1 MAVNWK
7 VLAAGVVVTAPLVAI
22 LATGFGTDPR
32 GISNAMEGRTAPVF
46 SMTVLGEDGQKVDLA
61 ELRGRPVVLNF
72 WSTWCQPCKLEHPHL
87 VQAAQTYGP
96 QGVAFYGVLF
106 SDDPANAARFLQRE
120 GHAFPVLYDPAQ
132 RVAIDYGVTGVPETF
147 FIDANGQIVRK
158 VSGPVSFAEISAT
171 VEPLL

>member
-7 VLAAGVVVTAPLVAI
+7 VLIGGALAATPLVAV
-22 LATGFGTDPR
+22 LATGFGSDPR
-32 GISNAMEGRTAPVF
+32 GVSNALEGRDAPVF
-46 SMTVLGEDGQKVDLA
+46 SMTVLGTDGEKVDLA
-61 ELRGRPVVLNF
+61 QLRGQPVVLNF

-87 VQAAQTYGP
+87 VEGARRYGP

-106 SDDPANAARFLQRE
+106 SDDPDNAARFLARE

-147 FIDANGQIVRK
+147 FIDASGRIVHK
-158 VSGPVSFAEISAT
+158 HSGPMTIGDLSAAL
-171 VEPLL
+171 EPLL

>member
-1 MAVNWK
+1 M
-7 VLAAGVVVTAPLVAI
+7 AGVVVTAPLVAI
-22 LATGFGTDPR
+22 LATGFGNSPQ
-32 GISNAMEGRTAPVF
+32 GVSNALEGREAPVF
-46 SMTVLGEDGQKVDLA
+46 SMTVLGEDGTKVDLA
-61 ELRGRPVVLNF
+61 DLRGKPVVLNF

-87 VQAAQTYGP
+87 VKAAQTYGP
-96 QGVAFYGVLF
+96 EGVAFYGVLF
-106 SDDPANAARFLQRE
+106 SDDPDNAARFLQRE

-147 FIDANGQIVRK
+147 FIDANGQIIRK

>member
-1 MAVNWK
+1 VG
-7 VLAAGVVVTAPLVAI
+7 GVVVTAPLVAI

-32 GISNAMEGRTAPVF
+32 GRSNALEGREAPVF

-61 ELRGRPVVLNF
+61 DLRGKPVVLNF
-72 WSTWCQPCKLEHPHL
+72 WSTWCQPCKIEHPHL
-87 VQAAQTYGP
+87 VKGAQTYGP
-96 QGVAFYGVLF
+96 KGVAFYGVLF
-106 SDDPANAARFLQRE
+106 SDDPDNAERFLKRE

-147 FIDANGQIVRK
+147 FINAEGQIIRK

>member
-7 VLAAGVVVTAPLVAI
+7 VLAAGAVVAIPLVAT

-32 GISNAMEGRTAPVF
+32 GVSNALEGREAPVF
-46 SMTVLGEDGQKVDLA
+46 SMTVLGEDGRKVDLA
-61 ELRGRPVVLNF
+61 DLRGKPVVLNF

-87 VQAAQTYGP
+87 VQAAQTWGP
-96 QGVAFYGVLF
+96 QGVSFYGVLF
-106 SDDPANAARFLQRE
+106 SDDPENAARFLQRE

-147 FIDANGQIVRK
+147 FIDASGQIVRK

-171 VEPLL
+171 LEPLL

>member
-7 VLAAGVVVTAPLVAI
+7 VLVGGLAATVPIVAI

-32 GISNAMEGRTAPVF
+32 GVSNALEGRTAPVF
-46 SMTVLGEDGQKVDLA
+46 SMTVLAEDGRKVDLA
-61 ELRGRPVVLNF
+61 DLRGKPVVLNF
-72 WSTWCQPCKLEHPHL
+72 WSTWCQPCKIEHPHL
-87 VQAAQTYGP
+87 VQAAKAYGP
-96 QGVAFYGVLF
+96 RGVEFYGVLF
-106 SDDPANAARFLQRE
+106 SDEPENAERFLKRE

-147 FIDANGQIVRK
+147 FISPDGQIVRK

-171 VEPLL
+171 LEPML